1 MLFRS
6 DAKQRMIYL
15 RNLLA
20 AYEIHVA
27 HYYLT
32 RNAYVAAA
40 NRGRYVVENFQETPA
55 VGDGLA
61 VMTEAYQRLNLDD
74 LAATSLETLKLNY
87 PDHPTLVDGQ
97 FVPREEEADTRSWI
111 AKATLGLIETD
122 VPLPPGETRA
132 GQDVIR
138 QYEDAAEQ
146 IPDELKAGAAAE
158 TPSRSWFSYLT
169 FGLFD

>member
-1 MLFRS
+1 MYKR
-6 DAKQRMIYL
+6 Q
-15 RNLLA
+15 
-20 AYEIHVA
+20 
-27 HYYLT
+27 
-32 RNAYVAAA
+32 
-40 NRGRYVVENFQETPA
+40 
-55 VGDGLA
+55 
-61 VMTEAYQRLNLDD
+61 
-74 LAATSLETLKLNY
+74 
-87 PDHPTLVDGQ
+87 
-97 FVPREEEADTRSWI
+97 EADTRSWI